1 MQIKDILLSL
11 AVGALNI
18 ACFLIGAKIG
28 QTVAKGEPIKL
39 PEVNPMK
46 AIQEQRSRKA
56 AEAEADKIQTILENI
71 ENYDGTGAGQKD
83 VPM

>member
-18 ACFLIGAKIG
+18 ACFLIGAKVG
-28 QTVAKGEPIKL
+28 QKVAKGEEIKL

-46 AIQEQRSRKA
+46 AIQEQRNRKA
-56 AEAEADKIQTILENI
+56 AEAEADKVAVILENI
-71 ENYDGTGAGQKD
+71 ENYDGTGAKQKD

>member
-46 AIQEQRSRKA
+46 AIQEQRNRRA
-56 AEAEADKIQTILENI
+56 AEAEADKIQTILDNI

-83 VPM
+83 VPR